1 MTTLVSILIPAYNS
15 EEWISETIDSAI
27 AQTWSN
33 IEIIIVDDGSKDNTL
48 AVAKKYASTKIKVIS
63 QPNKGASAAR
73 NRALQEAQGDFI
85 QYLDA
90 DDLLAPD
97 KIERQVRLCE
107 NTTSDFLIAGE
118 WARFY
123 QNCSEALFV
132 PQNLWADML
141 PVDWL
146 LCAWENH
153 YMMHPAAWLVP
164 RKLSQMAGL
173 WNENLS
179 LDDDGEY
186 FCRVILASQGVKFC
200 WGAISY
206 YRSGISG
213 SLSGSKSTQAWKSG
227 FLSIEL
233 GMKHLLEI
241 ENSVRTRYTC
251 ATRFQRFIY
260 EVYPDVPDLRK
271 KAELKVKEFGG
282 SSVKPLGGPI
292 FKLLSS
298 FVGWKLAKRIQAFV
312 YK

>member
-1 MTTLVSILIPAYNS
+1 M
-15 EEWISETIDSAI
+15 
-27 AQTWSN
+27 
-33 IEIIIVDDGSKDNTL
+33 
-48 AVAKKYASTKIKVIS
+48 
-63 QPNKGASAAR
+63 
-73 NRALQEAQGDFI
+73 
-85 QYLDA
+85 
-90 DDLLAPD
+90 
-97 KIERQVRLCE
+97 
-107 NTTSDFLIAGE
+107 
-118 WARFY
+118 
-123 QNCSEALFV
+123 FV